1 MARKSSSIKEFS
13 WNDWIFF
20 YQKKSIKNV
29 YLRLNEKGEFH
40 LSLPY
45 YCTLEDIEK
54 FLTKHEDWIKKTW
67 LNFKNKANEADQ
79 VYFLGKKYRL
89 VLKEN
94 LSKTKILKNEIHTPS
109 RIEFESFLKKNS
121 KIIFLFYLKKWTK
134 KTKLNYTHLSI
145 KKMKTRWGSC
155 NHKKGYIN
163 LNLKLLEKNLKA
175 IEYVILHEITH
186 LKYPNHSQ
194 DFYNFLAFYMED
206 FREREK
212 EFKLYK

>member
-1 MARKSSSIKEFS
+1 MARQSFGIKEFF
-13 WNDWIFF
+13 WREWVFF

-45 YCTLEDIEK
+45 NYALEDIER
-54 FLTKHEDWIKKTW
+54 FLIKNENWIKKTW
-67 LNFKNKANEADQ
+67 LKFQNRVIDDESQ

-94 LSKTKILKNEIHTPS
+94 LFKTKILKNEIYTPS
-109 RIEFESFLKKNS
+109 RSGFESFLKKNS
-121 KIIFLFYLKKWTK
+121 KIIFLFYLKKWTQ
-134 KTKLNYTHLSI
+134 KTKLSYTHLSI

-155 NHKKGYIN
+155 NHKKRYIN
-163 LNLKLLEKNLKA
+163 LNLKLLEKSLKA
-175 IEYVILHEITH
+175 IEYVILHEIAH

-194 DFYNFLAFYMED
+194 EFYNFLAFYMKD

-212 EFKLYK
+212 EFKK

>member
-1 MARKSSSIKEFS
+1 MARKSCNIKEFS
-13 WNDWIFF
+13 WKNWVFF

-29 YLRLNEKGEFH
+29 YLRLNEKGKFY

-45 YCTLEDIEK
+45 FYTLDDIEK
-54 FLTKHEDWIKKTW
+54 FLIKHEDWIKKTW
-67 LNFKNKANEADQ
+67 LNFKNKTNEVDQ

-94 LSKTKILKNEIHTPS
+94 LFKTKILKTEIHTPS
-109 RIEFESFLKKNS
+109 RIEFESFLRKNS
-121 KIIFLFYLKKWTK
+121 KIIFLFYLKKWTQR
-134 KTKLNYTHLSI
+134 TKLNYTHLSI

-163 LNLKLLEKNLKA
+163 LNLKLLEKSLKA
-175 IEYVILHEITH
+175 IEYVILHEIAH

-194 DFYNFLAFYMED
+194 DFYNFLAFYMKD
-206 FREREK
+206 FRVREK
-212 EFKLYK
+212 EFKL